1 MKIINVGNRQYV
13 GSSFEFVGSSFEFVG
28 SSFEFVGSSFEFVG
42 SSFET
47 RTNIKVINFQRRIL
61 K

>member
-1 MKIINVGNRQYV
+1 MKIINVGNRQY
-13 GSSFEFVGSSFEFVG
+13 VG